1 MKKVQSILVSQH
13 PENDNAKTPYS
24 DLAAK
29 YKLKI
34 DFRSFIQVQGVDI
47 KDFRKQK
54 VNIPEYTAVILTS
67 KNAIDYFF
75 RTCEEIRHTVPD
87 TMKYFC
93 MSETIAN
100 YLQKYV
106 VYRKRKIFHGKQTF
120 ADLMDLIKK
129 HKTEK
134 FLLPSSDILKSVIP
148 ESLEKAGIDYTRVIL
163 YNTVAS
169 DLSDLENV
177 FYDVLVFYSPA
188 GIESLFKNFPKF
200 KQKDTLIAA
209 FGESTKKAVENA
221 GLKCNIPAP
230 QVDAPSM
237 TGAIEKYIKQTK

>member
-13 PENDNAKTPYS
+13 PEPDNTKSPYS
-24 DLAAK
+24 ELAAK

-34 DFRSFIQVQGVDI
+34 DFRSFIQVEGVDI
-47 KDFRKQK
+47 KEFRKQK
-54 VNIPEYTAVILTS
+54 VNIPDYTAVILTS
-67 KNAIDYFF
+67 KNAIDHYFKL
-75 RTCEEIRHTVPD
+75 CEEVRYTVPD

-120 ADLMDLIKK
+120 QDLMDIIKK
-129 HKTEK
+129 HKEEK
-134 FLLPSSDILKSVIP
+134 FLLPSSDILKPIIP
-148 ESLEKAGIDYTRVIL
+148 ESLDKAGIDYTRCIM

-209 FGESTKKAVENA
+209 YGESTRKAVEKA

-230 QVDAPSM
+230 QVNAPSM
-237 TGAIEKYIKQTK
+237 TGAIEKYIKENK

>member
-13 PENDNAKTPYS
+13 PEPDNTKSPYS
-24 DLAAK
+24 ELAAK

-34 DFRSFIQVQGVDI
+34 DFRSFIQVEGVDI
-47 KDFRKQK
+47 KEVRKQK
-54 VNIPEYTAVILTS
+54 VNIPDYTAIILTS
-67 KNAIDYFF
+67 KNAIDHYFKV
-75 RTCEEIRHTVPD
+75 CEEVRFTVPD

-93 MSETIAN
+93 LSETIAN

-120 ADLMDLIKK
+120 PELMDLIKK
-129 HKTEK
+129 HKDEK
-134 FLLPSSDILKSVIP
+134 FLLPTSDLLQPLVPELLDKSGV
-148 ESLEKAGIDYTRVIL
+148 DYTRVIL
-163 YNTVAS
+163 FNTVAA

-177 FYDVLVFYSPA
+177 FYDALVFYSPA

-209 FGESTKKAVENA
+209 FGESTQRAVEEA

-230 QVDAPSM
+230 QLNAPSM
-237 TGAIEKYIKQTK
+237 TGAIEKYIKENK

>member
-13 PENDNAKTPYS
+13 PEQESAKAPYTE
-24 DLAAK
+24 LATK

-34 DFRSFIQVQGVDI
+34 DFRSFIQVQGVPI
-47 KDFRKQK
+47 QDFRKQK
-54 VNIPEYTAVILTS
+54 VNIPDYTAVIMTS

-75 RTCEEIRHTVPD
+75 KTCEEIRYTVPD
-87 TMKYFC
+87 TLKYFC

-120 ADLMDLIKK
+120 LELMDLIKK
-129 HKTEK
+129 HKNEK
-134 FLLPSSDILKSVIP
+134 FLLPSSDILKPVIP
-148 ESLEKAGIDYTRVIL
+148 ESLDKAGIDYSRVIL

-209 FGESTKKAVENA
+209 YGETTRKAVENA

-230 QVDAPSM
+230 QVNAPSM
-237 TGAIEKYIKQTK
+237 TGAIEKYIKENK

>member
-13 PENDNAKTPYS
+13 PEPDNTKSPYS
-24 DLAAK
+24 ELAAK

-34 DFRSFIQVQGVDI
+34 DFRSFIQVEGVDI
-47 KDFRKQK
+47 KEVRRQK
-54 VNIPEYTAVILTS
+54 VNIPDYTAIILTS
-67 KNAIDYFF
+67 KNAIDHYFKV
-75 RTCEEIRHTVPD
+75 CEEVRFTVPD

-93 MSETIAN
+93 LSETIAN

-120 ADLMDLIKK
+120 PELMDLIKK
-129 HKTEK
+129 HKEEK
-134 FLLPSSDILKSVIP
+134 FLLPTSDLLQPIVPELLDKSGV
-148 ESLEKAGIDYTRVIL
+148 DYTRVIL
-163 YNTVAS
+163 FNTVAA

-209 FGESTKKAVENA
+209 FGESTQRAVEGA

-230 QVDAPSM
+230 QVNAPSM
-237 TGAIEKYIKQTK
+237 TGAIEKYIKENK